1 MEVISST
8 SPEPTC
14 QPPPAPPTHVFF
26 FLSLHSPKLKFRLI
40 FHAALNLPGSCGF
53 AGGAVPGRQTSGT
66 LVHAA
71 LHHTPRSLQLQLPAF
86 FRGSCADGRRTA
98 KLISDVGEPIRLL
111 PFQALPHRALKNPKH
126 WGRCATYQLR
136 KLLTSERKIQQGWK
150 SVHSEA
156 LRHPN
161 IRVAERRLERCMLP
175 TVKATLDLS
184 IFYMIQQVFLLKLC
198 VFPPQ
203 VRRGFG
209 LPQHN

>member
-1 MEVISST
+1 MATVLFVCCKAAVCLLTRAWTTLCAADVWRFSAVLRQSQLVNLLLLLLLM
-8 SPEPTC
+8 C
-14 QPPPAPPTHVFF
+14 FF
-26 FLSLHSPKLKFRLI
+26 FSLHSPKLKFRLI

-53 AGGAVPGRQTSGT
+53 AGSAVPGRQTSGT

-136 KLLTSERKIQQGWK
+136 KLLPSERKIQQGWK

-156 LRHPN
+156 FATPEHPS
-161 IRVAERRLERCMLP
+161 C
-175 TVKATLDLS
+175 
-184 IFYMIQQVFLLKLC
+184 
-198 VFPPQ
+198 
-203 VRRGFG
+203 
-209 LPQHN
+209 